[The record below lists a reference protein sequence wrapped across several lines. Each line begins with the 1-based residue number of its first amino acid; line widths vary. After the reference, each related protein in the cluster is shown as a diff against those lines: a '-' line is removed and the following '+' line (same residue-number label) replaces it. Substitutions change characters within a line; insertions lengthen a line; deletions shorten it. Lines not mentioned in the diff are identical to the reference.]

1 VFDLIGK
8 RRYAY
13 VASGV
18 VTVVSLAFILLTLI
32 PGANL
37 GLRFSIAYTGGTVWE
52 VHFEGDT
59 PSPAEVREILE
70 EQGLPGSEV
79 AITGADGRD
88 YVLIRTEALT
98 LIEPQAAPAPS
109 PAASPDPAA
118 SPHPAASPDPAVS
131 PDPAAASVVSS
142 PAASPAGDASV
153 TPVAPAASPPDG
165 DGSATTS
172 ALARLDAALSPTAAP
187 APSPAATSGASPD
200 ASPAVAAGAAVT
212 DALARLDAALS
223 ARAAGET
230 AVSGV
235 PTEGRF
241 GELAAVLQERFGRID
256 EVRQQNSV
264 GPVVSNELIQ
274 QTLLLILFA
283 SLAIMIWISYRF
295 RDLRMGVTAIV
306 ALLHDVIVTV
316 GVFALLGTFI
326 DLQIDALFVTAMLT
340 VIGFSVH
347 DTIVV
352 FDRVRENRQR
362 YLGEPLEEI
371 VAFSLMQTVGRSIT
385 TSLTIVVTLIALFL
399 LGSEAIRSF
408 TLTMLIGIVIGAYS
422 SIFVATP
429 LFVDWYLRDERRKD
443 LRPAQPST
451 A

>member
-13 VASGV
+13 VVSGV
-18 VTVVSLAFILLTLI
+18 VTAVSLVFILLTLV
-32 PGANL
+32 PGGNL

-52 VHFEGDT
+52 VHFDGET
-59 PSPAEVREILE
+59 PTPAEVREVLE
-70 EQGLPGSEV
+70 ENGLPGSEV
-79 AITGADGRD
+79 AITGAGGRD
-88 YVLIRTEALT
+88 YVLIRTEALA
-98 LIEPQAAPAPS
+98 LIDPQSA
-109 PAASPDPAA
+109 PAASPDPDA
-118 SPHPAASPDPAVS
+118 SLEAAASPDPA
-131 PDPAAASVVSS
+131 PTD
-142 PAASPAGDASV
+142 AASPAVG
-153 TPVAPAASPPDG
+153 
-165 DGSATTS
+165 ATTS
-172 ALARLDAALSPTAAP
+172 PASPDPSPAADRDADIAALARLDAALSPP
-187 APSPAATSGASPD
+187 GDGP
-200 ASPAVAAGAAVT
+200 
-212 DALARLDAALS
+212 
-223 ARAAGET
+223 
-230 AVSGV
+230 VSGV

-241 GELAAVLQERFGRID
+241 GALATALQERFGRID

-274 QTLLLILFA
+274 QTFLLILFA
-283 SLAIMIWISYRF
+283 SLAIMIWITYRF
-295 RDLRMGVTAIV
+295 RDVRMGVTAIV

-316 GVFALLGTFI
+316 GVFAFLGTFI

-362 YLGEPLEEI
+362 YVGEPIEEI
-371 VAFSLMQTVGRSIT
+371 VGFSLMQTIGRSIT
-385 TSLTIVVTLIALFL
+385 TSLTLVVTLTALFL

-408 TLTMLIGIVIGAYS
+408 TLALLIGVLVGAYS

-443 LRPAQPST
+443 QQAAQPST